1 MRLLA
6 MMVALVA
13 MTTACSEDFFDPTPG
28 RDATPPAVQLIGQH
42 VQMQAG
48 EENAVRISF
57 KPKDV
62 SVRVRINRSSV
73 EGRVVACPLRTIDD
87 AIPPLDRCIADLPDG
102 VRETLTTA
110 QLGAIALVREGAAIT
125 IDFLLEYEEGGRTY
139 SIRFPA
145 IDRPA
150 GGAPCKDN
158 ACNPFFEVTPVR
170 TGRFTATVGW
180 VGGGAHIE
188 LLEGRV
194 LARAFS
200 STGIPYRI
208 AATDDGSAPLTMSAQ
223 LNAPGEYALA
233 ITNTSAA
240 ALDAVQIDA
249 TWP

>member
-1 MRLLA
+1 MRALA
-6 MMVALVA
+6 AMLALVA
-13 MTTACSEDFFDPTPG
+13 ATTACSEDFFDPTPG
-28 RDATPPAVQLIGQH
+28 RDAAQPAVQLIGQH
-42 VQMQAG
+42 IQMVAG
-48 EENAVRISF
+48 EENAVRVSF

-62 SVRVRINRSSV
+62 SVRVRISRSSA

-87 AIPPLDRCIADLPDG
+87 AIPPLTQCIADLPDG

-125 IDFLLEYEEGGRTY
+125 IDLVLEYEQGGRVF
-139 SIRFPA
+139 SIRIPA
-145 IDRPA
+145 IDRPS
-150 GGAPCKDN
+150 GAAECKDN
-158 ACNPFFEVTPVR
+158 ACNPFFEVKPVR
-170 TGRFTATVGW
+170 NGQFTAAIGW
-180 VGGGAHIE
+180 VGGVAHVE

-208 AATDDGSAPLTMSAQ
+208 AAKNEGAAPLVVSAQ

-233 ITNTSAA
+233 ITNPGSE
-240 ALDAVQIDA
+240 ALTAIRIDA

>member
-1 MRLLA
+1 MRFLA
-6 MMVALVA
+6 VTLALVA
-13 MTTACSEDFFDPTPG
+13 ATTACSEDFFDPTPG

-42 VQMQAG
+42 IQMAAG
-48 EENAVRISF
+48 EENAVRVSF

-62 SVRVRINRSSV
+62 SVRVRISRSSV

-87 AIPPLDRCIADLPDG
+87 AIPPLDQCIPDLPDG

-110 QLGAIALVREGAAIT
+110 QLGGIALVREGGAIT
-125 IDFLLEYEEGGRTY
+125 IDLLVEYEEGGRTF
-139 SIRFPA
+139 SIRMPA

-150 GGAPCKDN
+150 SASACKDN
-158 ACNPFFEVTPVR
+158 ACNPFFEVTPIR
-170 TGRFTATVGW
+170 TGRFTARIGW
-180 VGGGAHIE
+180 AGGSAHVE

-194 LARAFS
+194 LARALS

-208 AATDDGSAPLTMSAQ
+208 AATDDGAAPLTVTAE

-233 ITNTSAA
+233 ITNTSGA
-240 ALDAVQIDA
+240 ALGAIRIDA

>member
-6 MMVALVA
+6 AMMALVA
-13 MTTACSEDFFDPTPG
+13 VTSACSEDFFDPTPG
-28 RDATPPAVQLIGQH
+28 SDTAAPAVQLIGQH
-42 VQMQAG
+42 IQMQAG
-48 EENAVRISF
+48 DENALRISF

-62 SVRVRINRSSV
+62 SVRVRISRSSV

-87 AIPPLDRCIADLPDG
+87 AIPPLDRCIPDLPDG

-110 QLGAIALVREGAAIT
+110 QLGAIALVREGTAIT
-125 IDFLLEYEEGGRTY
+125 IDLVLEYEEGGRTF
-139 SIRFPA
+139 SIRIPA

-150 GGAPCKDN
+150 SASACKDN
-158 ACNPFFEVTPVR
+158 ACNPFFEVKPVR
-170 TGRFTATVGW
+170 AGRFTATVGW
-180 VGGGAHIE
+180 IGGAAHVE

-208 AATDDGSAPLTMSAQ
+208 AAADDGGAPLTVTAQ

-233 ITNTSAA
+233 ITNPSGA
-240 ALDAVQIDA
+240 ALGAIRIDA